1 MARNRESELRGFRR
15 KTPEEV
21 LQSISDIHRGRLK
34 IYLGAVSGSG
44 KTYHMLREGQG
55 LKENGIDVVLC
66 AVSTLN
72 RPETARQARGL
83 EVIGSLDWSK
93 DGVLQ
98 QDLNLAA
105 LIERNP
111 EVVLVD
117 GLAHRNRQDALF
129 PTRLEDITFLLEK
142 GISVIT
148 TVNVYELEGVRE
160 LARKLAGVHVKT
172 TVPSN
177 TLEMADEIRLID
189 VTPETILKR
198 LEEGKISGKQE
209 EHLFLKGNIGILR
222 ELALRLVAEDVNGS
236 LEKYRKSRGL
246 SGPFGAGERILVSTQ
261 YHWNGSI
268 YVRRGQQIASRLNGD
283 LYVVCFQSRKK
294 PLNKEQAAFKR
305 SLKKLVDKIGAV
317 FEELPFPGRRKL
329 ADSLLDYAMKN
340 SVTRIV
346 LGHSKHTRIQE
357 LWQGSIIND
366 LMKKITQ
373 TDLFVVADRAERD
386 GERILPA
393 KLKAGTKE
401 DELYRLYRRSTKQDM
416 QKEIEKIRRGIF
428 KVYIGAAP
436 GVGKTYT
443 MLREGNDLAC
453 KGIDAVIGLL
463 ETHGRRETSEQVGSL
478 EIIPR
483 RKISYRGTTLEEMDT
498 VAILDRNP
506 EVVLV
511 DELAHTN
518 VPGSRHHKRFEDV
531 LDLLNA
537 GISVITTVNV
547 QHLESLND
555 AVEQIT
561 GVRVRE
567 TVPDSILRMAD
578 EVELIDVPPQTL
590 RQRMKEGR
598 IYSMEK
604 VEQALN
610 HFFKTG
616 NLIALRELAL
626 REIADDV
633 DERLESWERKAS
645 LRGPWRRE
653 EAIFVCVK
661 LNDHAERII
670 RRGFRIAFRLKARW
684 HVAYLHLGNRME
696 DAVRQ
701 RLAELKGLTERLGGT
716 FEVIIG
722 QRKKDPADLLLA
734 KANEYRSTQMILGKS
749 ASPSWRDRWQGSL
762 AKRLLRGARHMDVLV
777 VTEYEK

>member
-1 MARNRESELRGFRR
+1 MEEFRR
-15 KTPEEV
+15 KTPEEI
-21 LQSISDIHRGRLK
+21 LRSISDINRGRLK
-34 IYLGAVSGSG
+34 IYLGAVSGAG
-44 KTYHMLREGQG
+44 KTYHMLREGQS

-72 RPETARQARGL
+72 RPETARQASGL
-83 EVIGSLDWSK
+83 EVVPSIDWTK
-93 DGVLQ
+93 DGFIQ
-98 QDLNLAA
+98 QDLNLVT

-117 GLAHRNRQDALF
+117 GLAHRNRRRALF
-129 PTRLEDITFLLEK
+129 PTRLGDISFLLEK

-160 LARKLAGVHVKT
+160 LARKLAGVEVKT
-172 TVPSN
+172 TVPSD
-177 TLEMADEIRLID
+177 TLEMADEVRLID

-198 LEEGKISGKQE
+198 LEEGNLSGQKE
-209 EHLFLKGNIGILR
+209 RHLFLKGNIGVLR

-236 LEKYRKSRGL
+236 LEKYRKSKGL
-246 SGPFGAGERILVSTQ
+246 SGPSGAGERILVSTQ

-268 YVRRGQQIASRLNGD
+268 YVRRGQQIANRLNGD
-283 LYVVCFQSRKK
+283 LYVVCFQHTGK
-294 PLNKEQAAFKR
+294 PLSKEQAAFKR
-305 SLKKLVDKIGAV
+305 SLTKLVDKIGAV

-366 LMKKITQ
+366 ILRKMTR

-393 KLKAGTKE
+393 KRKVGTKE
-401 DELYRLYRRSTKQDM
+401 AELYRRHSKQEM
-416 QKEIEKIRRGIF
+416 QKEIEKIRRGVF

-443 MLREGNDLAC
+443 MLREGNDLAS
-453 KGIDAVIGLL
+453 KGIDVIVGLL
-463 ETHGRRETSEQVGSL
+463 ETHGRRETAEQLGNL
-478 EIIPR
+478 EMIPR
-483 RKISYRGTTLEEMDT
+483 RKIDYRGTILEEMDT
-498 VAILDRNP
+498 DAILERAPD
-506 EVVLV
+506 VVLV

-518 VPGSRHHKRFEDV
+518 VPGSRHNKRFEDV
-531 LDLLNA
+531 LDILNA

-567 TVPDSILRMAD
+567 TVPDSILWMAD

-604 VEQALN
+604 VEQALG

-633 DERLESWERKAS
+633 DERLESWERKES

-684 HVAYLHLGNRME
+684 HVAYLHHGSGME
-696 DAVRQ
+696 DEAREH
-701 RLAELKGLTERLGGT
+701 LKELKGLTERLGGS
-716 FEVIIG
+716 FEVITG
-722 QRKKDPADLLLA
+722 QGKKDPADLLLD
-734 KANEYRSTQMILGKS
+734 KANEYNSTQMILGKPC
-749 ASPSWRDRWQGSL
+749 SPSWRDRWQGSL
-762 AKRLLRGARHMDVLV
+762 AKRLIRGARHMDVLV
-777 VTEYEK
+777 VTEYER

>member
-1 MARNRESELRGFRR
+1 MEEFRR
-15 KTPEEV
+15 KTPEEI
-21 LQSISDIHRGRLK
+21 LQSISDINRGRLK

-44 KTYHMLREGQG
+44 KTYHMLREAQS

-72 RPETARQARGL
+72 RPETARQASGL
-83 EVIGSLDWSK
+83 ETIPSIDWTK
-93 DGVLQ
+93 DGVIQ
-98 QDLNLAA
+98 QDLNLVA
-105 LIERNP
+105 LVERNP

-117 GLAHRNRQDALF
+117 GLAHRNRQGALF
-129 PTRLEDITFLLEK
+129 PTRLGDISFLLEK

-160 LARKLAGVHVKT
+160 LARKLAGVEVKT
-172 TVPSN
+172 TVPSG
-177 TLEMADEIRLID
+177 TLEMADEVRLID

-198 LEEGKISGKQE
+198 LEEGNLPGQKE
-209 EHLFLKGNIGILR
+209 HHLFLKGNIGVLR

-236 LEKYRKSRGL
+236 LEKYRKSKGL
-246 SGPFGAGERILVSTQ
+246 SGPSGAGERILVSTQ

-268 YVRRGQQIASRLNGD
+268 YVRRGQQIANRLNGD
-283 LYVVCFQSRKK
+283 LYVICFQHTGK
-294 PLNKEQAAFKR
+294 PLSKEQAAFKR

-317 FEELPFPGRRKL
+317 FVELPFPGRRKL

-366 LMKKITQ
+366 ILRKMTR

-393 KLKAGTKE
+393 KRKVGTKKA
-401 DELYRLYRRSTKQDM
+401 ELYRRHSKQEM
-416 QKEIEKIRRGIF
+416 QKEIEKIRRGVF

-443 MLREGNDLAC
+443 MLREGNDLARM
-453 KGIDAVIGLL
+453 GIDVIVGLL
-463 ETHGRRETSEQVGSL
+463 ETHGRRETAEQLGNL
-478 EIIPR
+478 GMIPR
-483 RKISYRGTTLEEMDT
+483 RKIDYRGTTLEEMDT
-498 VAILDRNP
+498 DAIIERAPD
-506 EVVLV
+506 VVLV

-518 VPGSRHHKRFEDV
+518 VPGSRHNKRFEDV
-531 LDLLNA
+531 LDILNA

-567 TVPDSILRMAD
+567 TVPDSILWMAD

-604 VEQALN
+604 VEQALG
-610 HFFKTG
+610 HFFKIG

-633 DERLESWERKAS
+633 DERLESWERKES

-653 EAIFVCVK
+653 ETIFVCVK

-684 HVAYLHLGNRME
+684 HVAYLHHGSGME
-696 DAVRQ
+696 DEAP
-701 RLAELKGLTERLGGT
+701 LKELKGLTERLGGS
-716 FEVIIG
+716 FEVITG
-722 QRKKDPADLLLA
+722 QGKKDPADLLLA
-734 KANEYRSTQMILGKS
+734 KANEYNSTQMILGKS
-749 ASPSWRDRWQGSL
+749 CSPSWRDRWQGSL
-762 AKRLLRGARHMDVLV
+762 VKRLLRGARHMDVLV
-777 VTEYEK
+777 VTEYER

>member
-1 MARNRESELRGFRR
+1 MEEFRR
-15 KTPEEV
+15 KTPEEI
-21 LQSISDIHRGRLK
+21 LQSISDINRGRLK

-44 KTYHMLREGQG
+44 KTYHMLREAQS

-72 RPETARQARGL
+72 RPETARQASGL
-83 EVIGSLDWSK
+83 ETIPSIDWTK
-93 DGVLQ
+93 DGVIQ
-98 QDLNLAA
+98 QDLNLVA
-105 LIERNP
+105 LVERNP

-117 GLAHRNRQDALF
+117 GLAHRNRQGALF
-129 PTRLEDITFLLEK
+129 PTRLGDISFLLEK

-160 LARKLAGVHVKT
+160 LARKLAGVEVKT
-172 TVPSN
+172 TVPSG
-177 TLEMADEIRLID
+177 TLEMADEVRLID

-198 LEEGKISGKQE
+198 LEEGNLPGQKE
-209 EHLFLKGNIGILR
+209 HHLFLKGNIGVLR

-236 LEKYRKSRGL
+236 LEKYRKSKGL
-246 SGPFGAGERILVSTQ
+246 SGPSGAGERILVSTQ

-268 YVRRGQQIASRLNGD
+268 YVRRGQQIANRLNGD
-283 LYVVCFQSRKK
+283 LYVICFQHTGK
-294 PLNKEQAAFKR
+294 PLSKEQAAFKR

-317 FEELPFPGRRKL
+317 FVELPFPGRRKL

-366 LMKKITQ
+366 ILRKMTR

-393 KLKAGTKE
+393 KRKVGTKKA
-401 DELYRLYRRSTKQDM
+401 ELYRRHSKQEM
-416 QKEIEKIRRGIF
+416 QKEIEKIRRGVF

-443 MLREGNDLAC
+443 MLREGNDLAR
-453 KGIDAVIGLL
+453 KGIDVIVGLL
-463 ETHGRRETSEQVGSL
+463 ETHGRRETAEQLGNL
-478 EIIPR
+478 GMIPR
-483 RKISYRGTTLEEMDT
+483 RKIDYRGTTLEEMDT
-498 VAILDRNP
+498 DAIIERAPD
-506 EVVLV
+506 VVLV

-518 VPGSRHHKRFEDV
+518 VPGSRHNKRFEDV
-531 LDLLNA
+531 LDILNA

-567 TVPDSILRMAD
+567 TVPDSILWMAD

-604 VEQALN
+604 VEQALG
-610 HFFKTG
+610 HFSK
-616 NLIALRELAL
+616 
-626 REIADDV
+626 
-633 DERLESWERKAS
+633 
-645 LRGPWRRE
+645 
-653 EAIFVCVK
+653 
-661 LNDHAERII
+661 
-670 RRGFRIAFRLKARW
+670 
-684 HVAYLHLGNRME
+684 
-696 DAVRQ
+696 
-701 RLAELKGLTERLGGT
+701 
-716 FEVIIG
+716 
-722 QRKKDPADLLLA
+722 
-734 KANEYRSTQMILGKS
+734 
-749 ASPSWRDRWQGSL
+749 
-762 AKRLLRGARHMDVLV
+762 
-777 VTEYEK
+777 